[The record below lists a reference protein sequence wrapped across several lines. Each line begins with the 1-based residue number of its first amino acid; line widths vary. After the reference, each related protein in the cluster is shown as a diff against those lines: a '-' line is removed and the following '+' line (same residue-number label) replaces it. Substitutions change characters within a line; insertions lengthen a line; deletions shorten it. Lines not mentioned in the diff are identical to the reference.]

1 MRKAPLEQN
10 FRQLLIDMENTF
22 EQQHQK
28 LIEKDLTSLD
38 VEIEVL
44 NARLK
49 REGVN

>member
-1 MRKAPLEQN
+1 
-10 FRQLLIDMENTF
+10 MENTF
-22 EQQHQK
+22 ERSTQK
-28 LIEKDLTSLD
+28 LIENDLTSLD